1 MRIPLSP
8 RQQTGMVSVFVV
20 VSMAGLLATM
30 GLAIDLGRTYLARAR
45 LQHAVDAAALAGARR
60 LAESGPAGTAL
71 AAAEGQAAFDLF
83 ADGPGNMDLQ
93 GLSVEVSFSSTANPF
108 SGGSSGPFVRASV
121 AGLSVSSALLRLLGP
136 AYEALDVGAS
146 AVAGPSPMLQLAC
159 SLTPIVVCGNAS
171 LPYPW
176 FDTSKGYNSL
186 SYQDNP
192 TKLKVADFYSIGLDC
207 GTGDACVRANM
218 AGSYPDCK
226 DLSGGLAMADPLVA
240 VDNSAVIA
248 QGLNTRFNVSSGLDL
263 GVYPPDVVIAEP
275 NPRGLDYADYL
286 SRVAAESYD
295 IAPPTGQVGRRVLKV
310 QMADC
315 ATGELL
321 GIACLFMKQQAKQTG
336 ADRIT
341 AEFFSASP
349 LGNACLS
356 DGIPYYENPNPT
368 IRGPH
373 TIVLYRQGGAS

>member
-1 MRIPLSP
+1 MRPGVSLRVQS
-8 RQQTGMVSVFVV
+8 GMVSVFVV

-30 GLAIDLGRTYLARAR
+30 GMAIDLGRAYLSRAR

-60 LAESGPAGTAL
+60 LAETGPAGTAL
-71 AAAEGQAAFDLF
+71 AAAEGQAAYDLF
-83 ADGPGNMDLQ
+83 AAGPGNSDLQ
-93 GLSVEVSFSSTANPF
+93 GLSVEVSFSPAAHPF

-121 AGLSVSSALLRLLGP
+121 EGLSLSSALLRLLGP
-136 AYEALDVGAS
+136 AYEQIQVTAS
-146 AVAGPSPMLQLAC
+146 AVAGPSSMLQLAC

-176 FDTSKGYNSL
+176 MDLSKGYNNL
-186 SYQDNP
+186 AYEDRPN
-192 TKLKVADFYSIGLDC
+192 KLKVADFYSVGLDC
-207 GTGDACVRANM
+207 GTGDACVRASL
-218 AGSYPDCK
+218 AGSYPGCK

-248 QGLNTRFNVSSGLDL
+248 QGLNTRFNVSGGLDL

-286 SRVAAESYD
+286 SRVAAENYD
-295 IAPPTGQVGRRVLKV
+295 IAPPTGQPGRRVLKV
-310 QMADC
+310 QMANC

-321 GIACLFMKQQAKQTG
+321 GIACLFMKRQAKPTG
-336 ADRIT
+336 NDRIT
-341 AEFFSASP
+341 AEFFNVSP
-349 LGNACLS
+349 LGNSCLS
-356 DGIPYYENPNPT
+356 DGISYYENPNPT